1 MEWIL
6 TSPEYIW
13 LVTEDGVVEA
23 LERDK
28 GGTISQARV
37 IDGKLDPMFR
47 DSLGVMTAI
56 VPEHYIKEYKK
67 WKKEK
72 SNGISS

>member
-1 MEWIL
+1 
-6 TSPEYIW
+6 
-13 LVTEDGVVEA
+13 
-23 LERDK
+23 
-28 GGTISQARV
+28 V

-56 VPEHYIKEYKK
+56 VPEHYIKEYKR

>member
-13 LVTEDGVVEA
+13 IVTENGGVEA
-23 LERDK
+23 LERVK
-28 GGTISQARV
+28 GDVFSYAKV

-56 VPEHYIKEYKK
+56 VPEHYIKEYKR